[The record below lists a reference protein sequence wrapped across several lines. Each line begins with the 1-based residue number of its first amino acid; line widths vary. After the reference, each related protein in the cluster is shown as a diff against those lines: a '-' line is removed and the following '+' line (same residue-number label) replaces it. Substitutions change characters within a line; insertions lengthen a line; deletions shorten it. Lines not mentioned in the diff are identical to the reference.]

1 MKAQVNTSTVDGSWG
16 LELYRYLW
24 PFQSFRDVS
33 LGTHSERRLNYRH
46 NVRLRDH
53 LPLFALKWVL
63 LSVLC
68 LYTGDLCERL
78 LISISLTAV
87 CFVLAVLSFVMT
99 AYITAIYLCLGRA
112 E

>member
-1 MKAQVNTSTVDGSWG
+1 MKAQVNTSTVDGRWG
-16 LELYRYLW
+16 HELYRCLW
-24 PFQSFRDVS
+24 PFQSFRDVG
-33 LGTHSERRLNYRH
+33 LGTQMERRMNYRH
-46 NVRLRDH
+46 NVRLRTH

-63 LSVLC
+63 LTALC

-78 LISISLTAV
+78 ATHITLAAV